1 MNTTFHLEEVSGE
14 GPDGG
19 ILISALQHRKDLR
32 QDIPDSVE
40 VTGTRIRGMEIHL
53 AEPVNARDAARSRTD
68 NDTYKFGEVNDALGI
83 TAEISCNVRK
93 DTVKPKEVL
102 E

>member
-19 ILISALQHRKDLR
+19 ILIFALQHRKDLR
-32 QDIPDSVE
+32 QDIPDSIE
-40 VTGTRIRGMEIHL
+40 VTGTRIRSMEIHL
-53 AEPVNARDAARSRTD
+53 VELVNARDAARLHTD
-68 NDTYKFGEVNDALGI
+68 NDTYKFGEVNDPLGI
-83 TAEISCNVRK
+83 ATEISCNVGK
-93 DTVKPKEVL
+93 DTVELKELL